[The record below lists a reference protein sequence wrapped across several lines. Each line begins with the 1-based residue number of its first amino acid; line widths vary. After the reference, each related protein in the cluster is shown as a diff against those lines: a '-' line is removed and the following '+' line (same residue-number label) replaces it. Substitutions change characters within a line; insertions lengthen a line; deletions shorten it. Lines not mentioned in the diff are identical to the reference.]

1 MADALKMLESLGPT
15 GLLGLALFLIA
26 REYLA
31 MRKALDEEKAARLAD
46 ARENTTK
53 MLTLVERVHDREDE
67 TRRSRH
73 D

>member
-1 MADALKMLESLGPT
+1 MKELVDFVSSLGPT
-15 GLLGLALFLIA
+15 GLLGLALYLIA

-31 MRKALDEEKAARLAD
+31 MRKQLDEEKAARLAD

-53 MLTLVERVHDREDE
+53 MLTLVERAHDMQDE
-67 TRRSRH
+67 RRSRN